1 MLVPGAGIKLPPE
14 IEDDAMLVDDE
25 GDRSFSHKWMR
36 TGIVSVVTVMD
47 STAGRDVVMTDGREG
62 AGVQAAEDVMS

>member
-25 GDRSFSHKWMR
+25 GDRAFSHKWMR
-36 TGIVSVVTVMD
+36 TGIVSVVTMD
-47 STAGRDVVMTDGREG
+47 SMAGRDVVMTDGREG
-62 AGVQAAEDVMS
+62 AGAQAVEGVMS